1 MIYETRD
8 MIARGVLSYNGRELR
23 HGERFTPLS
32 KVDADYLESRGRAKP
47 IDGEQQAVEAPV
59 IEPVA
64 DVAPVIEEPV
74 EVPVEVPVEDAPVEE
89 APVEDAPVE
98 ESQPVEEAA
107 IEEVDDPQAE
117 ESATDEPQ
125 DEGSDAPR
133 RRGRP
138 RKVQ

>member
-32 KVDADYLESRGRAKP
+32 KVDADYLESRGRARP
-47 IDGEQQAVEAPV
+47 VDGEQQVVEEPV
-59 IEPVA
+59 IDPVA

-74 EVPVEVPVEDAPVEE
+74 EAPVEVPVEEVPAEE
-89 APVEDAPVE
+89 AH
-98 ESQPVEEAA
+98 PVEEAA

-125 DEGSDAPR
+125 DEGSEAPR

>member
-8 MIARGVLSYNGRELR
+8 MIARGMLSYNGREFR
-23 HGERFTPLS
+23 PGERFTTLS

-47 IDGEQQAVEAPV
+47 VEGEQQVVEDPV

-64 DVAPVIEEPV
+64 DVAPVIEEPAEVSV
-74 EVPVEVPVEDAPVEE
+74 EALVEEAPVEE
-89 APVEDAPVE
+89 APVEE
-98 ESQPVEEAA
+98 RPVEEAA
-107 IEEVDDPQAE
+107 IEEVEADDPQAE
-117 ESATDEPQ
+117 EPATDEPQ
-125 DEGSDAPR
+125 NEGSDAPR